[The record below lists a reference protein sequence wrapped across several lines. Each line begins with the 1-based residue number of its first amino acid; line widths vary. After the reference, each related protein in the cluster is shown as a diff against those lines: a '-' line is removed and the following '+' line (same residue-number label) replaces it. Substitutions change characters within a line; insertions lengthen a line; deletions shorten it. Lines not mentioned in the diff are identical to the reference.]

1 MTSPRPKGLSITKF
15 LRVACA
21 ILEIIGVLG
30 VLVMLVLV
38 PFAESHVA
46 NGSHITISKNPKL
59 GSYSYVIRPSKNRGV
74 TVTNETPGDPG
85 VTSGETGSVS
95 VGPFSVSAGKEG
107 QFFQTAATSR
117 DVSVQ
122 KVEGMVTFTG
132 PATATEALRVLKWPA
147 VSGELCTLLIGLAC
161 LEMLRRLL
169 SSSEKG
175 DLFTDSNVRLLRQIA
190 FLIIVLDL
198 VRFAAGAVLTNRMNV
213 LMTHFFAD
221 GTWMLPSTMPGRL
234 SGVVSGMTFLLL
246 AEVFREGLK
255 FRKDSDLTI

>member
-1 MTSPRPKGLSITKF
+1 MTTSPSKTLSFTKV

-21 ILEIIGVLG
+21 TLEIFGGVG

-59 GSYSYVIRPSKNRGV
+59 GSFSYVIRPSKNRSV

-85 VTSGETGSVS
+85 AIGDTGSVT
-95 VGPFSVSAGKEG
+95 VGPFSVSAAKEG
-107 QFFQTAATSR
+107 QFFQAAATSK
-117 DVSVQ
+117 DVAVQ
-122 KVEGMVTFTG
+122 KIEGMVAFTG
-132 PATATEALRVLKWPA
+132 PAAATEALRVFKWPA
-147 VSGELCTLLIGLAC
+147 VAGELCTLLIGLAC
-161 LEMLRRLL
+161 FEMLRRLL

-198 VRFAAGAVLTNRMNV
+198 ARFAAGAVLTNRMNV
-213 LMTHFFAD
+213 FVARFFAD
-221 GTWMLPSTMPGRL
+221 GTWMRPSTMPGQL
-234 SGVVSGMTFLLL
+234 SGVVSGLTILLL